1 MRLEQLQQMETATRL
16 IRRGMRI
23 SIVSNATRI
32 NSKTLRI
39 LYHDIHGRGPAAGQM
54 PSCCSILS
62 TRAMQATAS
71 IFASLYLSTGGI
83 KVTDKI
89 NLSALI
95 SSYDL
100 YLEFSRNLDSTH
112 HNTLPVNI
120 SQAWIIARD
129 ISINAAYFRSCR
141 CCRIQYLVAN
151 DSRLAPSCPLCALKT

>member
-71 IFASLYLSTGGI
+71 VFASLYLSIGGFKI
-83 KVTDKI
+83 ANKI

-95 SSYDL
+95 SAYDL
-100 YLEFSRNLDSTH
+100 YLELCQELSPIRHD
-112 HNTLPVNI
+112 TLPINI

-129 ISINAAYFRSCR
+129 ISINAAHIHSCR
-141 CCRIQYLVAN
+141 CCHIQYLVAN
-151 DSRLAPSCPLCALKT
+151 DSRLAPSCPLCALKA